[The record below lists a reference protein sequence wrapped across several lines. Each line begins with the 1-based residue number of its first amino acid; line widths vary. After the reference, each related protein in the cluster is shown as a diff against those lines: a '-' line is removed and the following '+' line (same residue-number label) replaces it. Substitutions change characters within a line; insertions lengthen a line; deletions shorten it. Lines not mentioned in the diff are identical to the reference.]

1 MPTPDWNIEARRLI
15 TEKCLIAA
23 DVDKTVLEQGHNR
36 ERQQFLDKVA
46 PQLLLA
52 ASYGTNLAFLTGN
65 SIHEFSSRFLR
76 WLIDQLCHTDH
87 LELLDRF
94 HFFCNSG
101 GVYARLS
108 HKDKW
113 LRKILTQQNTDGKLK
128 DRIFRAI
135 TVPSNGGSN
144 FAIRPCFIDAAY
156 IERSMIPQDDAA
168 RITSVLEDAAQSY
181 LDVLKAKR
189 STYEKSYDLS
199 VVCDNTGFKAPH
211 ADMRIVDY
219 GSNASLKKA
228 TVQITLKPILS
239 FRQAYKPEKLFGKD
253 ERSKLIQIIQAK
265 LDEKGLNHY
274 IARPGGRSSID
285 VTLEK
290 LDKAY
295 ALEFLID
302 RLNLQGQL
310 RRGQKLGY
318 NTIYFGD
325 EVIVGGGNDYAVTR
339 IPGLLVFAVNPDKN
353 LIPFLSHIFVPSA
366 ILERTDATA
375 DVLTHFN
382 NCALRLL
389 KNFDHMVKAKKQS
402 DIKTALEVLKEE
414 IFAARIREKIADLK
428 HTHHTSVDD
437 WQTLHAFVT
446 LMCRNDPAARQ
457 WLSILINELDA
468 IMTQL
473 ATNTASL
480 QPALGTSHPDW

>member
-1 MPTPDWNIEARRLI
+1 MRSADLNTQARRLI
-15 TEKCLIAA
+15 TERCLIAA
-23 DVDKTVLEQGHNR
+23 DVDKTVLTQGHER
-36 ERQQFLDKVA
+36 ERQQFLDRVA

-52 ASYGTNLAFLTGN
+52 ASHGTNLAFLTGN
-65 SIHEFSSRFLR
+65 SMHEFSSRFLK

-108 HKDKW
+108 HQDEA
-113 LRKILTQQNTDGKLK
+113 LQQALSRRSTDEAPN
-128 DRIFRAI
+128 DRVFRAI
-135 TVPSNGGSN
+135 TVHRDEGTQL
-144 FAIRPCFIDAAY
+144 AIRPRFIDSAY
-156 IERSMIPQDDAA
+156 IQRSLIPETDAS
-168 RITSVLEDAAQSY
+168 RIGSILDEVAQAY
-181 LDVLKAKR
+181 LADLKRRK
-189 STYEKSYDLS
+189 SIYDKSYDIES
-199 VVCDNTGFKAPH
+199 VCSDGSF
-211 ADMRIVDY
+211 IVPRSDTRMVEY
-219 GSNASLKKA
+219 GQEASSHKA

-239 FRQAYKPEKLFGKD
+239 FRHARKQGQLFGRDVRTKMI
-253 ERSKLIQIIQAK
+253 RVIQAS
-265 LDEKGLNHY
+265 LDEEGLSHFV
-274 IARPGGRSSID
+274 ARPGGRSSID

-302 RLNLQGQL
+302 RLNLQGQS
-310 RRGQKLGY
+310 RKGEKLGY

-339 IPGLLVFAVNPDKN
+339 IPGLLVFAVNPDKK

-366 ILERTDATA
+366 ILEGADATA

-382 NCALRLL
+382 KCALGLL
-389 KNFDHMVKAKKQS
+389 NDFAHSLRGKRRAEVR
-402 DIKTALEVLKEE
+402 TALEVLKEE
-414 IFAARIREKIADLK
+414 IFASRIREKIADLK
-428 HTHHTSVDD
+428 HTHHASVDD

-473 ATNTASL
+473 ANNPASI
-480 QPALGTSHPDW
+480 QAGMGTSHPD

>member
-1 MPTPDWNIEARRLI
+1 MRSTDLSPQARRLI
-15 TEKCLIAA
+15 TERCLIAA
-23 DVDKTVLEQGHNR
+23 DVDKTVLAQGHEK

-46 PQLLLA
+46 PQLLNA

-65 SIHEFSSRFLR
+65 SMHEFSSRFLK

-87 LELLDRF
+87 LELLDHF

-108 HKDKW
+108 HKDDA
-113 LRKILTQQNTDGKLK
+113 LQRALTQEGSDEDLK
-128 DRIFRAI
+128 DRIFRAV
-135 TVPSNGGSN
+135 TVLRDEGNQL
-144 FAIRPCFIDAAY
+144 AIRPRFIDSAY
-156 IERSMIPQDDAA
+156 IKRSLIPETDVG
-168 RITSVLEDAAQSY
+168 RIKSILDEAAQNYSE
-181 LDVLKAKR
+181 DLKRRKSA
-189 STYEKSYDLS
+189 YEKSYELES
-199 VVCDNTGFKAPH
+199 VRDNGSF
-211 ADMRIVDY
+211 IVPRSDIRMVEY
-219 GSNASLKKA
+219 GQYTSPNKA

-239 FRQAYKPEKLFGKD
+239 FRHARKQGQLFGRD
-253 ERSKLIQIIQAK
+253 VRNKLIRVIQAR
-265 LDEKGLNHY
+265 LDEEGLSHY

-302 RLNLQGQL
+302 RLNLQGQS
-310 RRGQKLGY
+310 RHGQKLGY

-325 EVIVGGGNDYAVTR
+325 EVLVGGGNDYAVTR
-339 IPGLLVFAVNPDKN
+339 IPGLLVFAVNPEKK
-353 LIPFLSHIFVPSA
+353 LIPFLSHVFVPSA
-366 ILERTDATA
+366 ILEGADATA

-382 NCALRLL
+382 KCALRLL
-389 KNFDHMVKAKKQS
+389 NDFCHSLRGKRRADVQ
-402 DIKTALEVLKEE
+402 TALEVLKEE
-414 IFAARIREKIADLK
+414 IFASRIREKIADLK
-428 HTHHTSVDD
+428 HTHHASVDD

-473 ATNTASL
+473 ANNPASI
-480 QPALGTSHPDW
+480 QPGLGTSHPD